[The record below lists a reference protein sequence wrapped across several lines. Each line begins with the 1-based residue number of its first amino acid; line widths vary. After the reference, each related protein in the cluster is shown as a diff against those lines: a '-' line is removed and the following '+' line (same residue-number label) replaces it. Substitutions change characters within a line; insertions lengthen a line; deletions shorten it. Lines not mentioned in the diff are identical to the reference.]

1 MLGLFLGTVHLL
13 VILNAGVR
21 SVAGRWVLGG
31 VVAVGR
37 VVLLMAL
44 SMAGA
49 RIRMGGAEPTPAIT
63 FALYGGP
70 ALTLATFGLAFLR
83 RRKAAADAEARGAA
97 DILMRAWRLAAIFDL
112 LFVLVNVTRNLG
124 AAH

>member
-1 MLGLFLGTVHLL
+1 
-13 VILNAGVR
+13 
-21 SVAGRWVLGG
+21 
-31 VVAVGR
+31 
-37 VVLLMAL
+37 MAL

-70 ALTLATFGLAFLR
+70 ALTVATFGLAFLR
-83 RRKAAADAEARGAA
+83 ARKAPAETQGVA
-97 DILMRAWRLAAIFDL
+97 DIIMRAWRIAAIFDL
-112 LFVLVNVTRNLG
+112 LFVIVNVTRILG

>member
-1 MLGLFLGTVHLL
+1 M
-13 VILNAGVR
+13 LNAGVR
-21 SVAGRWVLGG
+21 SVAGRWVIGS

-49 RIRMGGAEPTPAIT
+49 RIRMGGADPTPAIT

-70 ALTLATFGLAFLR
+70 ALTLATFGLALLR
-83 RRKAAADAEARGAA
+83 RRKAPAGAESRAVA
-97 DILMRAWRLAAIFDL
+97 DIVMRAWRIAAIFDL